1 MEAMMLIVSEGHWL
15 AVHVRWTEDMLLAL
29 FPDARTGTILAEV
42 RSFFQ
47 AFQKALG
54 KTYFELNRTNLLVQR
69 KDSICRALAIV
80 TWHGSL
86 GSLWTLTMKLPRQL
100 LKWRTFAP
108 TGEGNSYQVI
118 PEWLKTFLCE
128 KGVSKEKVEQRIGKA
143 LKAISLSQTIGQSLA
158 QAQSSH

>member
-1 MEAMMLIVSEGHWL
+1 M
-15 AVHVRWTEDMLLAL
+15 
-29 FPDARTGTILAEV
+29 
-42 RSFFQ
+42 
-47 AFQKALG
+47 
-54 KTYFELNRTNLLVQR
+54 ELNRANLVDR
-69 KDSICRALAIV
+69 KDSDSDCGALAIV
-80 TWHGSL
+80 HMAWLLAIIVDADHESTQAWY
-86 GSLWTLTMKLPRQL
+86 QL

-108 TGEGNSYQVI
+108 TGEGNSCQVI